1 MVTRLVKEAFLTAV
15 PDGGQR
21 TARRNAQAALAVQR
35 DEARERRAAFA
46 LLAARSAAP
55 PRRAA
60 SG

>member
-1 MVTRLVKEAFLTAV
+1 MVSRLFRDALLTAF

-21 TARRNAQAALAVQR
+21 TARRNALAALAVQR
-35 DEARERRAAFA
+35 AEARERREAYA
-46 LLAARSAAP
+46 LLDRPATP